1 MAKMENGPINFN
13 ELMNVPNKKRKI
25 KNNLKSIDMS
35 NLVEIIKFLENKKP
49 EEKNNKNLKKNQV
62 LTSKGD
68 IVNL

>member
-1 MAKMENGPINFN
+1 MENGPINFN